1 VTKPATKSGLFSS
14 HPWLYP
20 LYFRGQSP
28 EKWRMPIRRT
38 LSFARALLC
47 VFLTAI
53 SAIAAAPSDFP
64 FIVDSWSVEDGLP
77 DNEAISI
84 LQTKDGYLWIGTLH
98 GLVRFDGNQF
108 TAFDEMNTPG
118 LKSDKIIFL
127 YEDQQT
133 NLWVGT
139 QSSGLAVIRNGMIK
153 SFEAETAKAG
163 AITFA
168 RQDMGGLLFC
178 SESGIV
184 LYRDGKMNFYPN
196 AISPQLFFQARHLLV
211 PSRDGGMWQLYESI
225 QKVNDNRV
233 VKNFGACPWG
243 NAQIVRA
250 ACEDTE
256 GNLIVGTLGAGVF
269 WFQPDGHYRRISTA
283 EGLSSDFV
291 LSLCLDNE
299 GDLWVGTDGG
309 GLNRV
314 KRKIFDSL
322 PGLHPW
328 TARSVAQDARG
339 GLWTAFNAKGL
350 SYWNA
355 GMARDFSIGQ
365 LSNSWTVLVDQKQNV
380 WAGTHDEGLFW
391 FQTNAFMSAPGAQSI
406 GPGIFALFQGR
417 DGRLWVG
424 GQNGLGCREGEH
436 WKLSTT
442 NEGLADNMVTAIAE
456 DSKSNLWIGMG
467 NGGVDYFDGQKFS
480 HQTREDGLPGNDI
493 SCLYIDSDG
502 ILWVGTAAHGLA
514 RFENGKWE
522 SFSTRDGLASD
533 SVSYIIGDDEG
544 NLWIGSNRGLMRIE
558 RKAFIQG
565 EAFFCRIFGRNDGLP
580 TRECSSGSQP
590 AAIRAHDGRLLFPTT
605 KGLVSIASS
614 AQKPNPRWPQV
625 LIESVYA
632 DNGPNQNTNP
642 LNSAWSPVV
651 TVPAG
656 GRLLEIH
663 YTALNFSAPQ
673 AVRFRYHLEGR
684 PVIEVGNTR
693 VVRYTDLPPGDYRFN
708 VTACNE
714 DGTWNPTGAWLDI
727 YVLPHFWQT
736 KTFQLVVI
744 LFLLA
749 AIIGTV
755 RYISTQKLHRELQ
768 ALKQKEVLE
777 RERARIARDLHD
789 QLGANLTQVALLGE
803 LAEADKNIPGEVESH
818 AQQISLT
825 ARETTRSLDEIVWA
839 VNPSN
844 DTLEGL
850 ANYACKYAQEYA
862 ALAGLP
868 CRVDFPAQLPATV
881 IPPEVRHNV
890 FLAFKEAVHNV
901 IKHAQAHEVW
911 IRLRLQPERFILEV
925 EDNGRG
931 LDKQMI
937 NQNRNGLR
945 NMQKRM
951 TDIGGEFSISSGA
964 NGGTLVRLTVPVSG
978 MNAKSKS

>member
-1 VTKPATKSGLFSS
+1 LSQNQALFYGS
-14 HPWLYP
+14 PQFYR
-20 LYFRGQSP
+20 LYFHGQSS
-28 EKWRMPIRRT
+28 EKWRMPNRRT
-38 LSFARALLC
+38 LSFAWVLLC
-47 VFLTAI
+47 FFFKAV

-77 DNEAISI
+77 DNEAIAV
-84 LQTKDGYLWIGTLH
+84 LQAKDGYLWIGTLH

-108 TAFDEMNTPG
+108 MPFDEMNTPG
-118 LKSDKIIFL
+118 LKSDRVVFL
-127 YEDQQT
+127 YEDEQT
-133 NLWVGT
+133 NLWIGT
-139 QSSGLAVIRNGMIK
+139 QSAGLAEVQNGKIK
-153 SFEAETAKAG
+153 SFETETTGAG
-163 AITFA
+163 AVTFA

-178 SESGIV
+178 SENGIA
-184 LYRDGKMNFYPN
+184 LYRAGKMNFYPN
-196 AISPQLFFQARHLLV
+196 AISPQLFFMARHLLI
-211 PSRDGGMWQLYESI
+211 PSRDGGMWQLYGNV
-225 QKVNDNRV
+225 QKMNDNRV
-233 VKNFGACPWG
+233 IKNFGPCPWG
-243 NAQIVRA
+243 SAPIVRA
-250 ACEDTE
+250 ACEDSE
-256 GNLIVGTLGAGVF
+256 GNLIVGTLGQGIY
-269 WFQPDGHYRRISTA
+269 WFQADGHYRHISTA

-299 GDLWVGTDGG
+299 GDLWAGTDGG
-309 GLNRV
+309 GLNRIKKKLFNSPENFHSWAV
-314 KRKIFDSL
+314 QSL
-322 PGLHPW
+322 SED
-328 TARSVAQDARG
+328 TNG
-339 GLWTAFNAKGL
+339 GVWTAFGALGAAYWRSNAT
-350 SYWNA
+350 SDYQV
-355 GMARDFSIGQ
+355 GQ
-365 LSNSWTVLVDQKQNV
+365 SHQAWEVLVDGQQNV
-380 WAGTHDEGLFW
+380 WLGSQQEGLFL
-391 FQTNAFMSAPGAQSI
+391 FRTNQFFPAPGAKVLGQEL
-406 GPGIFALFQGR
+406 FALFESRNGR
-417 DGRLWVG
+417 VWAGA
-424 GQNGLGCREGEH
+424 QNGLGRWDGQN
-436 WKLSTT
+436 WKLFTT
-442 NEGLADNMVTAIAE
+442 NDGLSENVVRAIAE
-456 DSKSNLWIGMG
+456 DAAGNLWIGTENSG
-467 NGGVDYFDGQKFS
+467 LDYFNGLKFVS
-480 HQTREDGLPGNDI
+480 YQATNGLPGNDI
-493 SCLYIDSDG
+493 SCLYLDNDSV
-502 ILWVGTAAHGLA
+502 LWVGTSAHGLA

-522 SFSTRDGLASD
+522 RFSTRDGLASN
-533 SVSYIIGDDEG
+533 SIGYIIGDDEG
-544 NLWIGSNRGLMRIE
+544 NLWIGSNRGLMRIQ
-558 RKAFIQG
+558 RRLLAAG
-565 EAFFCRIFGRNDGLP
+565 EPFFCRVFGRNDGLP

-590 AAIRAHDGRLLFPTT
+590 AAIRALDGRLLLPTT
-605 KGLVSIASS
+605 KGLVSVAP
-614 AQKPNPRWPQV
+614 AALKPNPRPPQV
-625 LIESVYA
+625 LIESAFV

-642 LNSAWSPVV
+642 LNSAWSPAV

-663 YTALNFSAPQ
+663 YTALNFSASQ

-684 PVIEVGNTR
+684 PAIEVGNTR
-693 VVRYTDLPPGDYRFN
+693 VVRYTDLLPGDYRFN

-736 KTFQLVVI
+736 KTFQLAVI
-744 LFLLA
+744 ILLLG

-768 ALKQKEVLE
+768 VLKQKEVLE

-803 LAEADKNIPGEVESH
+803 LAEADKHIPGEVESH

-868 CRVDFPAQLPATV
+868 CRVDFPAQLPATI

-901 IKHAQAHEVW
+901 VKHAQAHEVW
-911 IRLRLQPERFILEV
+911 IRLRLQPERFILAV

-931 LDKQMI
+931 LDKQTI

-964 NGGTLVRLTVPVSG
+964 NGGTLVQLTVPVSG